1 MTWLHLIDFGLLV
14 LIWAVQLLVYP
25 SFKYLSSSALLRWHR
40 TYTPAITV
48 IVMPLMV
55 SQVVLHVLRLYD
67 DFSWAYG
74 LLMMTVLSTWIT
86 TFIIFVPLHNTIS
99 SNDASPETLDKLIAY
114 NWVRTALWTVI
125 FLAGVVADS

>member
-25 SFKYLSSSALLRWHR
+25 SFKYLSSSALLQWHR

-55 SQVVLHVLRLYD
+55 SQVVLHVLRLYG
-67 DFSWAYG
+67 DFSWVHG
-74 LLMMTVLSTWIT
+74 LLMLMVLSTWIT

-99 SNDASPETLDKLIAY
+99 CNEASPETLDKLITY
-114 NWVRTALWTVI
+114 NWVRTVLWTVI
-125 FLAGVVADS
+125 FLAEIVADS

>member
-1 MTWLHLIDFGLLV
+1 MIWLHLIDFGLLV

-55 SQVVLHVLRLYD
+55 SQVVLHVLRLYG
-67 DFSWAYG
+67 DFSWAHG
-74 LLMMTVLSTWIT
+74 LLMVMVLSTWIT

-99 SNDASPETLDKLIAY
+99 SNDASPKTLDKLIAY